1 MGQLANQLRSEL
13 EAKLDERTS
22 ALAEKVLEYKM
33 RAEAVD
39 VTVPGTLVPL
49 GHKHPM
55 EKILLDL
62 GFGLDGDTIL
72 VPSWRGDVEHYSDIA
87 EEVARFYGY
96 NNIPIR
102 FSGGNTRC
110 GGYTEIQEAER
121 LAGVLCRSF
130 GMTQWGMD
138 SRKAI
143 SGVMKENTRHMIAAP
158 QMLVVEA
165 LRVMA
170 TQAMD
175 SP

>member
-1 MGQLANQLRSEL
+1 MKDTVCA
-13 EAKLDERTS
+13 AAS
-22 ALAEKVLEYKM
+22 AVWKS
-33 RAEAVD
+33 RIAVSSAF
-39 VTVPGTLVPL
+39 
-49 GHKHPM
+49 M

-130 GMTQWGMD
+130 GMMA
-138 SRKAI
+138 S
-143 SGVMKENTRHMIAAP
+143 SCCSENSSNCPKRGLSLM
-158 QMLVVEA
+158 
-165 LRVMA
+165 
-170 TQAMD
+170 
-175 SP
+175 S